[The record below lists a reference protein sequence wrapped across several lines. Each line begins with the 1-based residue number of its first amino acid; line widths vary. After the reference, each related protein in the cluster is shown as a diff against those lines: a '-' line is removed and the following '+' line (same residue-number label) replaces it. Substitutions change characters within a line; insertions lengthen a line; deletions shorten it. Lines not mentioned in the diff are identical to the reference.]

1 MNFLHLKNGLREI
14 VDNYD
19 IFSIDLWGVVHNG
32 VSLNYGAMGVLDN
45 LKKKKQ
51 KVYFDD

>member
-14 VDNYD
+14 VNNYE

-32 VSLNYGAMGVLDN
+32 ESLHSAAIEVLDN
-45 LKKKKQ
+45 LKKEKTK
-51 KVYFDD
+51 

>member
-14 VDNYD
+14 VENYK
-19 IFSIDLWGVVHNG
+19 IFSIDLWGVIHDG
-32 VSLNYGAMGVLDN
+32 LSLNLRAIEVLDN